1 MEQKSETLVDH
12 QIINQ
17 SLEKSM
23 SYDEYRQLTAK
34 LAADGLSTGS
44 VQNDNLSNYTALN
57 ERRMKRLD
65 KTIKIVPEIAS
76 KIEGVDRKITWL
88 VLTESWCGDAAQ
100 TLPVMN
106 KIVNL
111 NSNISLRLVLRDD
124 NMELMERF
132 LTNGAMAIP
141 KLIALD
147 DASGE
152 IIGEWGSRPTIARK
166 MVQEQKEKVGE
177 FTPEFIE
184 ELQQWYNKD
193 KGQNTIQDLLPLLF
207 LE

>member
-1 MEQKSETLVDH
+1 MDQKPETLVDH
-12 QIINQ
+12 QLIHQ
-17 SLEKSM
+17 SLDKSM
-23 SYDEYRQLTAK
+23 GYDEYRQLTAK
-34 LAADGLSTGS
+34 LAAEGLSTGK
-44 VQNDNLSNYTALN
+44 VQNENLSNYTALN
-57 ERRMKRLD
+57 DRRMKRLD
-65 KTIKIVPEIAS
+65 KTIKISSEIES
-76 KIEGVDRKITWL
+76 KIKSVDRKITWL

-100 TLPVMN
+100 TIPVMN
-106 KIVNL
+106 KIASL
-111 NSNISLRLVLRDD
+111 NSNISLRLVLRDE
-124 NMELMERF
+124 NLELMEGF

-147 DASGE
+147 NATKE
-152 IIGEWGSRPTIARK
+152 IIGEWGSRPSTASK

-193 KGQNTIQDLLPLLF
+193 KGQNTINDLLPLLF